1 MSSSGTTTFTI
12 TRDDII
18 KAALRSLGVIAVGET
33 PQNEDYT
40 NCAFALNLILKS
52 LAAQG
57 YLLWCYVH
65 TTVPL
70 TSGTASYTIGPA
82 GTTPDVTANRPIRI
96 AYAYVRNP
104 QNIDI
109 LLTQYSKSDYD
120 DIPNK
125 TAEGQPTTFYY
136 DPTLDKG
143 TLYTWPVI
151 GESGYSVIVAV
162 QRQVED
168 IAAGTSSTQ
177 NFDLP
182 QEWFNPLRWLLA
194 KHIAPEYV
202 VDMPKLAMIKEYAEE
217 AQNEIANFTREE
229 ASVQFTVDPMMNSNV
244 F

>member
-1 MSSSGTTTFTI
+1 MSTSGTTTFNVS
-12 TRDDII
+12 RDDVIN
-18 KAALRSLGVIAVGET
+18 AALRSLGVIGTGET
-33 PQNEDYT
+33 PITEDYT

-57 YLLWCYVH
+57 YLLWCYVR

-70 TSGTASYTIGPA
+70 TSGTASYTIGPSGA
-82 GTTPDVTANRPIRI
+82 TVTANRPIRI

-109 LLTQYSKSDYD
+109 LLTQVSKSDYD

-125 TAEGQPTTFYY
+125 TAAGQPTTFYY
-136 DPTLDKG
+136 DPTLDNG

-151 GESGYSVIVAV
+151 NATGYSVVVAV

-168 IAAGTSSTQ
+168 IASGASSTQ

-229 ASVQFTVDPMMNSNV
+229 ASVQFTIDPMMVQNV
-244 F
+244 L